1 MRIDSTTAKGYLE
14 ITPEG
19 LFQLGHSKDH
29 RPDLPQVKINLSVL
43 DPLGLPLTTTVV
55 AGQRADDPL
64 YLPEIKRVQQSLG
77 RSGVTYI
84 GDCKMA
90 AKQTRAA
97 VAASSD
103 YYLCP
108 LTKVQVSQEDWGQLL
123 AVVRN
128 RQQPLTS
135 VYRSSDP
142 SAEPEKI
149 ATGYESSLALRATV
163 DGRTLEWRE
172 RRLVV
177 RSLKLAKGQEE
188 ALRRRV
194 EQALEAIL
202 GLNERRQGKKRW
214 SQEAKLDATVQRLV
228 VRYRVRELIQWQ
240 ISSQVSERV
249 VRGYRDRPRRVVQ
262 ERVAQVSAQVDEAVL
277 AQAIERLG
285 WRVYASNQ
293 PAEQLSLE
301 QAVLAYRAEYL
312 VNAASGASKA
322 NPCR

>member
-1 MRIDSTTAKGYLE
+1 M
-14 ITPEG
+14 
-19 LFQLGHSKDH
+19 
-29 RPDLPQVKINLSVL
+29 
-43 DPLGLPLTTTVV
+43 
-55 AGQRADDPL
+55 
-64 YLPEIKRVQQSLG
+64 
-77 RSGVTYI
+77 TYI

-97 VAASSD
+97 VAASGD

-123 AVVRN
+123 AVIRN
-128 RQQPLTS
+128 GQQPLTS

-149 ATGYESSLALRATV
+149 AEGYESSLALTATV
-163 DGRTLEWRE
+163 EGRTLEWRE

-202 GLNERRQGKKRW
+202 GLNERRQGKKCW

-228 VRYRVRELIQWQ
+228 VRYRVRELIQ
-240 ISSQVSERV
+240 
-249 VRGYRDRPRRVVQ
+249 
-262 ERVAQVSAQVDEAVL
+262 
-277 AQAIERLG
+277 
-285 WRVYASNQ
+285 
-293 PAEQLSLE
+293 
-301 QAVLAYRAEYL
+301 
-312 VNAASGASKA
+312 
-322 NPCR
+322 